1 MLIGSIQPNHK
12 STYFHFKRT
21 VLILS
26 NYFSSNYSTI
36 KIFDVDESFRISF
49 SLFVAKMNFK
59 TFLGRKNTMKVR
71 QLKAFFQHEGF
82 SQDAMWWPSLRSAN
96 LIKSLRAFKIFFSNL
111 ICLTLKLFFVDN
123 LRWCTARPTKL
134 PHYIIRSYSI
144 LVEYDKPIR

>member
-1 MLIGSIQPNHK
+1 MNRNNFNANIWIQLISVNWIN
-12 STYFHFKRT
+12 STQSQIYLLSFQRT

-26 NYFSSNYSTI
+26 NYFSSTYSTI

-82 SQDAMWWPSLRSAN
+82 SQDAMWWPSLHSAN
-96 LIKSLRAFKIFFSNL
+96 LIKSLRSF
-111 ICLTLKLFFVDN
+111 LKYSSQTWFV
-123 LRWCTARPTKL
+123 
-134 PHYIIRSYSI
+134 
-144 LVEYDKPIR
+144 

>member
-1 MLIGSIQPNHK
+1 MNRNNSNANIWIQLISVNWIN
-12 STYFHFKRT
+12 STQSQIYLLSFQKNCPHTFKLFF
-21 VLILS
+21 VYLQ
-26 NYFSSNYSTI
+26 YD

-96 LIKSLRAFKIFFSNL
+96 LIKSLRAF
-111 ICLTLKLFFVDN
+111 LKYSSQTWFV
-123 LRWCTARPTKL
+123 
-134 PHYIIRSYSI
+134 
-144 LVEYDKPIR
+144 